1 MGTLRPFFSGC
12 TMYPTEGPVD
22 FLNNNSQME
31 RRAALHLWKK

>member
-1 MGTLRPFFSGC
+1 
-12 TMYPTEGPVD
+12 MYPTEGPVD